1 MLDAELGRAA
11 CWHVAYRL
19 DVQARKTNDPMNKNL
34 LIHRVRAKNF
44 KSIAA
49 CDVRLGNLTYLVGP
63 NGSGKSNFMD
73 VLHFV
78 KDALQGSLENALHLR
93 GGLSE
98 VRRRSGGHPTHFGI
112 RLDMKLP
119 DGREAYYAFNVG
131 ARQAGGFEVQ
141 REECAIG
148 APGAGPSYRVVLG
161 QAERTSEEV
170 FPVSTPDRLAL
181 VNAAGLPA
189 FRPVFD
195 ALLGMGFYNLNPRVI
210 RDLQK
215 PQDGSILKPLGE
227 NIASVVSFMERYALA
242 DKKLVEEYLNA
253 VVPSVHGVERIG
265 VGHMETLEFRQ
276 DTAGS
281 KHPWR
286 FAANSMSDGT
296 LRALGILVALF
307 QGGATHRPGLVG
319 IEEPEVALHPAAA
332 SLVREALSRA
342 ADRSQVLVTSHS
354 PELLDDAD
362 LSEDSLLSVTG
373 DGGTT
378 QIAPIDQASRKVM
391 RERLYTAGELL
402 RLNQLAPDPT
412 VLSDPEGRQLKLF
425 GDDQ

>member
-1 MLDAELGRAA
+1 MQSTVFIR
-11 CWHVAYRL
+11 
-19 DVQARKTNDPMNKNL
+19 
-34 LIHRVRAKNF
+34 RVRVKNY

-49 CDVRLGNLTYLVGP
+49 CDVELGPLSYLVGP
-63 NGSGKSNFMD
+63 NGAGKSNFLD

-78 KDALQGSLENALHLR
+78 KDALEGSLENALQLR

-98 VRRRSGGHPTHFGI
+98 VRRRSGGHPNHFGI
-112 RLDMKLP
+112 RLDFRLP
-119 DGREAYYAFNVG
+119 DGRDGYYAFNVG
-131 ARQAGGFEVQ
+131 AKPAGGFEVQ
-141 REECAIG
+141 REECSLG
-148 APGAGPSYRVVLG
+148 ASGKGPSYLVIQG
-161 QAERTSEEV
+161 KPERSSEEV

-195 ALLGMGFYNLNPRVI
+195 ALVSMGFYNLNPRVI

-215 PQDGSILKPLGE
+215 PQDGASLKPAGE
-227 NIASVVSFMERYALA
+227 NIASVISYLDRYAPTEKARVEDYL
-242 DKKLVEEYLNA
+242 KL

-281 KHPWR
+281 KHPWH

-307 QGGATHRPGLVG
+307 QGGEQSRPSLVG

-332 SLVREALSRA
+332 AVVRDALARA
-342 ADRSQVLVTSHS
+342 AERSQILVTSHS
-354 PELLDDAD
+354 PELLDDLD
-362 LSEDSLLSVTG
+362 IPVDWLLAVTG
-373 DGGTT
+373 EMGVT
-378 QIAPIDQASRKVM
+378 QIAPIDEASRSVI
-391 RERLYTAGELL
+391 RDRLYTPGELL
-402 RLNQLAPDPT
+402 KLNQLSPDPT
-412 VLSDPEGRQLKLF
+412 RLQDPEGRQLKLF
-425 GDDQ
+425 GSDE